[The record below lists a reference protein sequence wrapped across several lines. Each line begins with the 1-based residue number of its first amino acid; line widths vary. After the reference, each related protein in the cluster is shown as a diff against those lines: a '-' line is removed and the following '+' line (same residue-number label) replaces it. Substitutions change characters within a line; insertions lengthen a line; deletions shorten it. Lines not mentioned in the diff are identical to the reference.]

1 MDYFIQKDINKPKL
15 KFWVVTLHWLPC
27 IFLFFFSW
35 PKVLAQSPTSLCY
48 MLLVDV
54 LRTNEAGMSL
64 YYMLLV
70 DVLRTHEAG
79 MPSHV
84 TCKK

>member
-1 MDYFIQKDINKPKL
+1 MP
-15 KFWVVTLHWLPC
+15 
-27 IFLFFFSW
+27 
-35 PKVLAQSPTSLCY
+35 AQSPTSLCY

-54 LRTNEAGMSL
+54 LRTHKAGMSL
-64 YYMLLV
+64 CYMLLV

-84 TCKK
+84 TCKKEICSLVVSRFIFSALFSIQ

>member
-1 MDYFIQKDINKPKL
+1 
-15 KFWVVTLHWLPC
+15 
-27 IFLFFFSW
+27 
-35 PKVLAQSPTSLCY
+35 

-54 LRTNEAGMSL
+54 LHTHETGRSL
-64 YYMLLV
+64 CYMLIV

-84 TCKK
+84 TYKKEICSLAVSRFIFSAIFFSSSNSLVSPIHFPLPSRNFFFIN